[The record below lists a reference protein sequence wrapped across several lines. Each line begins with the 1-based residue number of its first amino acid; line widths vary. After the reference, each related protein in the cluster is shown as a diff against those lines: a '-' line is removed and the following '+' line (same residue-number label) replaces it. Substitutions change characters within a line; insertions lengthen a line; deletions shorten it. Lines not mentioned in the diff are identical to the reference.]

1 MIFRKNRADG
11 TPVQPRSEGTVTVE
25 DLLQFKKRAEQPEP
39 EFWTDFERQLKHR
52 QLAAAIRKERP
63 WWHAIPR
70 ITAIALPAGATA
82 ALAIG
87 VVIWRGESS
96 APQPPAPFAHQPAA
110 PVRASADV
118 TAPVAPAT
126 VLAHSA
132 VSAAQQQQTP
142 AASAPVM
149 TAAAQQTAKPI
160 SAAEA
165 AASQPVATRH
175 IEAARNAF
183 ASVTTTTARARVTP
197 AAFASGSLF
206 NTKPATAKN
215 TSPAALLAAP
225 KTLGTDMVAAVQMAL
240 ATNETS
246 TITTLEF
253 SPHLKPEEH
262 MDPRRERL
270 LTYTDTTIPVAT
282 PMADNPRVIR
292 ARDRVT
298 SRFNDK
304 SFTDSISRV
313 ATTGDS
319 FTIKF

>member
-1 MIFRKNRADG
+1 MIFRKTRASK
-11 TPVQPRSEGTVTVE
+11 TPSQPRSESTVTVE

-52 QLAAAIRKERP
+52 QLAAAIRKDRP

-70 ITAIALPAGATA
+70 ITAIALPAGASA

-87 VVIWRGESS
+87 IVVWRGESS
-96 APQPPAPFAHQPAA
+96 APQPPEAFARQPAA
-110 PVRASADV
+110 PADV
-118 TAPVAPAT
+118 AAPPVAPAT
-126 VLAHSA
+126 ALAHSA
-132 VSAAQQQQTP
+132 APVARQQQTP
-142 AASAPVM
+142 AVTAPALA
-149 TAAAQQTAKPI
+149 AAAQQAAKPV

-165 AASQPVATRH
+165 AASRPVETRH

-183 ASVTTTTARARVTP
+183 ASVTPPAQRARVTP
-197 AAFASGSLF
+197 AAAFATGSLF

-225 KTLGTDMVAAVQMAL
+225 RALATDMVAAVQTVL
-240 ATNETS
+240 ATNEIS
-246 TITTLEF
+246 TLTASDF
-253 SPHLKPEEH
+253 SPLPKAEEH

-270 LTYTDTTIPVAT
+270 LTYTDTTIPVAA

-292 ARDRVT
+292 MRDRVT